1 MGKNY
6 KILRNK
12 PILSSKAI
20 ISNEM
25 VKISKRKKSHFR
37 LILKIILQNSS
48 FKKKMGIQVSMSSI
62 NTQTFLNMPNGS
74 IIGYFGID
82 CTQVI
87 NIQVMYIIMSCDSC
101 KCFKLLS

>member
-48 FKKKMGIQVSMSSI
+48 FKKKWEFKYQCQASI
-62 NTQTFLNMPNGS
+62 L
-74 IIGYFGID
+74 
-82 CTQVI
+82 
-87 NIQVMYIIMSCDSC
+87 
-101 KCFKLLS
+101 KLF